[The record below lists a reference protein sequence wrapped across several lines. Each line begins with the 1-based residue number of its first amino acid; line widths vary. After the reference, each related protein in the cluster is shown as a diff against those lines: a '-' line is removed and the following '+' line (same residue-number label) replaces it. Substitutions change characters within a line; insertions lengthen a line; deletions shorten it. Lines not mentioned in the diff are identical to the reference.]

1 MADYSHE
8 TCHVAYPVHV
18 VFEHGGVNAADEL
31 EREPDRPNRED
42 RLCNVAEKYY
52 PGNRLALGA
61 KGVGES
67 GVAASHRAD
76 ILARFQLGDDY

>member
-42 RLCNVAEKYY
+42 CLCNVAEKLI
-52 PGNRLALGA
+52 GKLKFDEREAMSVN
-61 KGVGES
+61 
-67 GVAASHRAD
+67 
-76 ILARFQLGDDY
+76 